1 MKKSRILFGVLVLVL
16 LVFSTSSKGQ
26 AATCNPGQILTP
38 CDCSPGQINTPCS
51 SARGYAQGE
60 TATPLAV
67 APGQTDTPPS
77 GELSL
82 TEIASSVLLGIV
94 SLF

>member
-16 LVFSTSSKGQ
+16 LVFSTSSK
-26 AATCNPGQILTP
+26 AATCVPGQIMTP

-60 TATPLAV
+60 TSTPPAAAL
-67 APGQTDTPPS
+67 GQIDTPPS
-77 GELSL
+77 GDLSL